1 VGGKNKS
8 RTCSHQMLISLQ
20 LPIMLH
26 RLLLALILIAGCL
39 GGSVYAES
47 LPPAP
52 QQYVTDE
59 AGVIAP
65 GLLQQ
70 LNQRLA
76 AFEKQTSNQI
86 VAVVYPKLPEGASLE
101 DYTQQLFTAWKIGQ
115 KKTSNG
121 VLILVF
127 IQDHKMR
134 IQPGYGLEGAMPDAL
149 CSRII
154 RETMAPAFRAG
165 NYGAGLASGI
175 TAVMQATK
183 GEYKGTGHA
192 HGKPTTLKDF
202 LFSPLGFFLFV
213 LIVLIL
219 TGRNRRD
226 VGSGGISPGTAAATG
241 FFLGGMGGGG
251 WGDGGGDSG
260 GFSGGGGDSGGGG
273 ASGDW

>member
-1 VGGKNKS
+1 
-8 RTCSHQMLISLQ
+8 MLKHS
-20 LPIMLH
+20 
-26 RLLLALILIAGCL
+26 LLALLLFL
-39 GGSVYAES
+39 GIGGEMLLADA

-59 AGVIAP
+59 AGVISP
-65 GLLQQ
+65 GLLSQ

-86 VAVVYPKLPEGASLE
+86 VVAVYPKLPEGASLE
-101 DYTQQLFTAWKIGQ
+101 DYTQQLYSAWKIGQ
-115 KKTSNG
+115 KKNSNG
-121 VLILVF
+121 VLILAF
-127 IQDHKMR
+127 IQDQKIR

-149 CSRII
+149 CGRII
-154 RETMAPAFRAG
+154 RETIAPAFRAG
-165 NYGAGLASGI
+165 NYGIGLASGI

-183 GEYKGTGHA
+183 GEYKGTGLTK
-192 HGKPTTLKDF
+192 GKPTTWKDF

-213 LIVLIL
+213 MLVLII

-226 VGSGGISPGTAAATG
+226 VGSGGSGLGTAAATG
-241 FFLGGMGGGG
+241 FFIGGMGGGFG
-251 WGDGGGDSG
+251 GGGDGGGDSG

>member
-1 VGGKNKS
+1 MLQRPLFALLVLIGIGGAKVS
-8 RTCSHQMLISLQ
+8 
-20 LPIMLH
+20 
-26 RLLLALILIAGCL
+26 
-39 GGSVYAES
+39 AET

-65 GLLQQ
+65 GMVVQ

-76 AFEKQTSNQI
+76 AFERQTSNQI
-86 VAVVYPKLPEGASLE
+86 LAVVYPKLPEGASLE
-101 DYTQQLFTAWKIGQ
+101 DYAQQLFTAWKIGT
-115 KKTSNG
+115 KKNSNG

-127 IQDHKMR
+127 IQDHKIR

-154 RETMAPAFRAG
+154 RETMAPAFRSG

-183 GEYKGTGHA
+183 GEYKGTGSA
-192 HGKPTTLKDF
+192 KGKPATLKDF
-202 LFSPLGFFLFV
+202 LFSPLGFILFV
-213 LIVLIL
+213 FLLLIIV
-219 TGRNRRD
+219 GRNRRD
-226 VGSGGISPGTAAATG
+226 VGAGGISPGTAAATG
-241 FFLGGMGGGG
+241 FFIGGMGGGFG
-251 WGDGGGDSG
+251 GGRGDGGGDSG

-273 ASGDW
+273 SSGDW

>member
-1 VGGKNKS
+1 
-8 RTCSHQMLISLQ
+8 MFL
-20 LPIMLH
+20 
-26 RLLLALILIAGCL
+26 RLFLALILLAGS
-39 GGSVYAES
+39 GGSGATAKET

-65 GLLQQ
+65 ALVAQ

-86 VAVVYPKLPEGASLE
+86 VAVVYPKLPERASLE
-101 DYTQQLFTAWKIGQ
+101 DYTQQLYTAWKIGT
-115 KKTSNG
+115 KKSSNG

-127 IQDHKMR
+127 VQDRKMR
-134 IQPGYGLEGAMPDAL
+134 IQPGYGLEGSMPDAL

-183 GEYKGTGHA
+183 GEYKGTGRA
-192 HGKPTTLKDF
+192 NGKPMTALDL

-219 TGRNRRD
+219 TSRNRRD
-226 VGSGGISPGTAAATG
+226 VGPDGGGISPGAAAATG
-241 FFLGGMGGGG
+241 FFLGSAGG
-251 WGDGGGDSG
+251 WGGGSGGGDSG

-273 ASGDW
+273 SSGDW

>member
-1 VGGKNKS
+1 MFY
-8 RTCSHQMLISLQ
+8 RLSLA
-20 LPIMLH
+20 
-26 RLLLALILIAGCL
+26 LLLLL
-39 GGSVYAES
+39 GMGGVKVMAES

-52 QQYVTDE
+52 TQYVTDE
-59 AGVIAP
+59 AGVITP
-65 GLLQQ
+65 GLIAQ

-101 DYTQQLFTAWKIGQ
+101 DYSQQLYTAWKIGQ

-121 VLILVF
+121 VLILTF
-127 IQDHKMR
+127 IHDHKIR

-183 GEYKGTGHA
+183 GEYKGTGPA
-192 HGKPTTLKDF
+192 NGKPTTWKDF

-213 LIVLIL
+213 ILVLMIA
-219 TGRNRRD
+219 GRNRRGGGPGPGGGMGI
-226 VGSGGISPGTAAATG
+226 GSAAATG
-241 FFLGGMGGGG
+241 FILGGLGSGFGGGRG
-251 WGDGGGDSG
+251 EGGGGDSG

-273 ASGDW
+273 SSGDW

>member
-1 VGGKNKS
+1 
-8 RTCSHQMLISLQ
+8 MLRRFLFA
-20 LPIMLH
+20 L
-26 RLLLALILIAGCL
+26 LILL
-39 GGSVYAES
+39 GIGSTKVWAEP
-47 LPPAP
+47 LPAAP
-52 QQYVTDE
+52 TQYVTDE

-65 GLLQQ
+65 GLLAQ

-76 AFEKQTSNQI
+76 AFERQTSNQI
-86 VAVVYPKLPEGASLE
+86 VAVVYPKLPKGASLE
-101 DYTQQLFTAWKIGQ
+101 DYTQQLYTAWKIGS
-115 KKTSNG
+115 KKNSNG

-127 IQDHKMR
+127 IQDHKIR

-154 RETMAPAFRAG
+154 RETIAPAFRAG
-165 NYGAGLASGI
+165 NYGVGLASGI

-192 HGKPTTLKDF
+192 NGKPTTLKDF

-213 LIVLIL
+213 LLVLII

-226 VGSGGISPGTAAATG
+226 IGPGGISPGTAAATG
-241 FFLGGMGGGG
+241 FFLGGMGGGSGG
-251 WGDGGGDSG
+251 WGGGGGDSG

-273 ASGDW
+273 SSGGW